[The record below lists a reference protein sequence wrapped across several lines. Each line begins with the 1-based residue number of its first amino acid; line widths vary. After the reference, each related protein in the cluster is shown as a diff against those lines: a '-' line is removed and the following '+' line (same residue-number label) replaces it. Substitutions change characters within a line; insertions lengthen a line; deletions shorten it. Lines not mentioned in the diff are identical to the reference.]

1 MSELEGILGIKF
13 PKGIKISHATND
25 SKKVKKDSILNLSL
39 WGLHYFFI
47 FIGLTL

>member
-25 SKKVKKDSILNLSL
+25 SKKVKKDSIFLVFRAHKPMVVS
-39 WGLHYFFI
+39 
-47 FIGLTL
+47 T